1 MDEASNQPGRPTT
14 QSEDRVVKRQEV
26 TKPGRGIRV
35 VRLQVSSSQVSS
47 VTAALRYGKALRIK
61 SST

>member
-1 MDEASNQPGRPTT
+1 MDTIEKHPEQPTT
-14 QSEDRVVKRQEV
+14 ASEERVVERKEV

-47 VTAALRYGKALRIK
+47 VTAALQYGRSLRIK
-61 SST
+61 PST